1 MFAKKVSLVILISGV
16 VLLNVV
22 TRPSS
27 VGQAIALTQSI
38 ESIMEPGESL
48 TVHSSR
54 LSSEIQISL
63 PTTAEC
69 DRTFP
74 SVAYNWRHDE
84 YLVVWQNTWWPG
96 EHNDIYARR
105 VSGSG
110 ELLSW
115 FAVSFG
121 SNEREQPSVTY
132 NATNDEY
139 LVVWMYNASGDYS
152 TYEIWGRTIA
162 WDGAYQDP
170 EFQVITWTNRTFRIP
185 RVAWNSFR
193 NEYMVVW
200 SAYDATTFMPMAIG
214 RALLDADGNKIDVAI
229 ITSNNEP
236 LNADVTYNVS
246 TDEYLVV
253 WQCTGTDGLEDI
265 RGARLDADSGLV
277 VVPPGDFF
285 ISSLSNDEEFPAVT
299 TNENNRYLVVWQ
311 RHELLDWN
319 ICGRELDEGGSF
331 IVDVPIATTSGIDE
345 YNPAVATRSGAV
357 RDYLVVWQRDAP
369 NGSQICAYHRRDDS
383 IEVFQVAATAF
394 RDNQS
399 PAVAWGKFTSLVV
412 YDGDSTS
419 DPTSYRHIY
428 GLRWWP
434 EAFYLPLIRKMQTG
448 SILSDDWLP
457 D

>member
-132 NATNDEY
+132 NAT
-139 LVVWMYNASGDYS
+139 
-152 TYEIWGRTIA
+152 
-162 WDGAYQDP
+162 
-170 EFQVITWTNRTFRIP
+170 
-185 RVAWNSFR
+185 
-193 NEYMVVW
+193 
-200 SAYDATTFMPMAIG
+200 
-214 RALLDADGNKIDVAI
+214 
-229 ITSNNEP
+229 
-236 LNADVTYNVS
+236 
-246 TDEYLVV
+246 
-253 WQCTGTDGLEDI
+253 
-265 RGARLDADSGLV
+265 
-277 VVPPGDFF
+277 
-285 ISSLSNDEEFPAVT
+285 
-299 TNENNRYLVVWQ
+299 
-311 RHELLDWN
+311 
-319 ICGRELDEGGSF
+319 
-331 IVDVPIATTSGIDE
+331 
-345 YNPAVATRSGAV
+345 
-357 RDYLVVWQRDAP
+357 
-369 NGSQICAYHRRDDS
+369 
-383 IEVFQVAATAF
+383 
-394 RDNQS
+394 
-399 PAVAWGKFTSLVV
+399 
-412 YDGDSTS
+412 
-419 DPTSYRHIY
+419 
-428 GLRWWP
+428 
-434 EAFYLPLIRKMQTG
+434 
-448 SILSDDWLP
+448 
-457 D
+457 